1 MVTALQIAGI
11 GITAVLLAKMLERYA
26 AEQAML
32 LTLLVGTLL
41 TGAAVLAMTPVLVQI
56 DALLADCGLDTEQ
69 TACITKA
76 IGICC
81 VTQLA
86 ADVCADAGES
96 AMATAVML
104 TGKIALLVLALPLI
118 APLRNLLEEVLT
130 CTASFAP

>member
-56 DALLADCGLDTEQ
+56 DALLADCGLDTEH
-69 TACITKA
+69 
-76 IGICC
+76 
-81 VTQLA
+81 
-86 ADVCADAGES
+86 
-96 AMATAVML
+96 
-104 TGKIALLVLALPLI
+104 
-118 APLRNLLEEVLT
+118 
-130 CTASFAP
+130 TASAASRSLQRMSARMPENPQWQLQSC